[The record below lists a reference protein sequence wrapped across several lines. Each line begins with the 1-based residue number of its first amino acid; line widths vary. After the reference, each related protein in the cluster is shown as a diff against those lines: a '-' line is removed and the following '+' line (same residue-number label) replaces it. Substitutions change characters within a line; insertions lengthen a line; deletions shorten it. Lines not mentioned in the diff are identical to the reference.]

1 MPMIRQLTH
10 RVNVF
15 WPLAVGALVVTEL
28 TAVVGCA
35 SKLDNQ
41 SGFFNPAGGATA
53 ATGGGGTGGMPM
65 GGGGSGGTPPMGG
78 SGTGGGGT
86 GGTPGGSGG
95 GGGSAV
101 CDAPTTIFTQ
111 MGDHGGCNG
120 IACHTPGVFPPDLQ
134 TAGVAARLRDVA
146 SGTCTSAKYIDVANP
161 ANSYLLKK
169 LQPSPMC
176 GAAAGG
182 MQMPFGLPPSS
193 PQQIQ
198 CITEWVNAVAAGT
211 IQ

>member
-1 MPMIRQLTH
+1 MIRQLTH
-10 RVNVF
+10 RVTALLPVAVAALF
-15 WPLAVGALVVTEL
+15 LAQLTGA
-28 TAVVGCA
+28 VGCA

-41 SGFFNPAGGATA
+41 NAFFNPAGGSTAT
-53 ATGGGGTGGMPM
+53 T
-65 GGGGSGGTPPMGG
+65 GGGGSGGSGG
-78 SGTGGGGT
+78 SGGTGGTPIGGGGT

-101 CDAPTTIFTQ
+101 CDAPNTVFNQ

-120 IACHTPGVFPPDLQ
+120 IACHVPNVFPPDLQ
-134 TAGVAARLRDVA
+134 TAGVAARLRGVA
-146 SGTCTSAKYIDVANP
+146 SATCAAEKYIDTVNP

-193 PQQIQ
+193 AQQVQ
-198 CITEWVNAVAAGT
+198 CITDWVNAVAAGT
-211 IQ
+211 VQ